1 MEFLTQ
7 LGYTVERMKQ
17 ANVIDE
23 KLLKARITVQHKGM
37 YRALTED
44 GEYLVQLSGKDKFSS
59 HDLIKVPAV
68 GDFVLIKPFPNEH
81 KGIIEHIL
89 PRTQQFIRNAAGN
102 QTKPQIIAANI
113 DYAFLTMSC
122 NDNFNTN
129 RLERYLIATYD
140 SGATPIIIMTKA
152 DLITELD
159 KEIMIAE
166 LSNVAPAVPVY
177 FIQHD
182 SHNHIETIK
191 AYIKAHKTG
200 TLLGSSGV
208 GKSTLI
214 NRLLG
219 KEVMDTGE
227 IRLTDDKGKHT
238 TTHRELIV
246 LDDGGIL
253 IDTPGMREFQLWST
267 GENIGLV
274 TEFED
279 IESLIVQCKFNDCTH
294 TNEPG
299 CAVNA
304 AITSGE
310 LTEERFERYNKYL
323 RELAFVERR
332 NDEAKMSAERNKWKK
347 MTQQGKANRN
357 AKMGK
362 RK

>member
-1 MEFLTQ
+1 MEILTQ
-7 LGYTVERMKQ
+7 LGYNEERKKQ
-17 ANVIDE
+17 ANAIDE
-23 KLLKARITVQHKGM
+23 NLLKARITVQHKGM
-37 YRALTED
+37 YRALTEE
-44 GEYLVQLSGKDKFSS
+44 GEYLVQLSGKDKFNT
-59 HDLIKVPAV
+59 HDLTSVPAV

-81 KGIIEHIL
+81 KGIIEYIL
-89 PRTQQFIRNAAGN
+89 PRTQQFIRNTAGN
-102 QTKPQIIAANI
+102 QTKPQIIATNI

-140 SGATPIIIMTKA
+140 SGAIPIIIMTKA
-152 DLITELD
+152 DLITDLD

-166 LSNVAPAVPVY
+166 ISNVAPTVPVY
-177 FIQHD
+177 FVQHD
-182 SHNHIETIK
+182 RDDHIETIK
-191 AYIKAHKTG
+191 DYIKAHKTG

-214 NRLLG
+214 NRLIG
-219 KEVMDTGE
+219 KDVMNTGE

-238 TTHRELIV
+238 TTHRELLV
-246 LDDGGIL
+246 MNDGGIL

-279 IESLIVQCKFNDCTH
+279 IEALILQCKFNDCTH
-294 TNEPG
+294 KNEPG
-299 CAVNA
+299 CAVNT
-304 AITSGE
+304 AIESGE
-310 LTEERFERYNKYL
+310 LSEERFERYNKYL

-332 NDEAKMSAERNKWKK
+332 NNEAKMSEERNKWKK

-357 AKMGK
+357 AKIGK
-362 RK
+362 R

>member
-1 MEFLTQ
+1 MEILTQ
-7 LGYTVERMKQ
+7 LGYNEERKKQ
-17 ANVIDE
+17 ANAIDE
-23 KLLKARITVQHKGM
+23 NLLKARITVQHKGM
-37 YRALTED
+37 YRALTEE
-44 GEYLVQLSGKDKFSS
+44 GEYLVQLFGKDKFNT
-59 HDLIKVPAV
+59 HDLTSVPAV

-81 KGIIEHIL
+81 KGIIEYIL
-89 PRTQQFIRNAAGN
+89 PRTQQFIRNTAGN
-102 QTKPQIIAANI
+102 QTKPQIIATNI

-140 SGATPIIIMTKA
+140 SGAIPIIIMTKA
-152 DLITELD
+152 DLITDLD

-166 LSNVAPAVPVY
+166 ISNVAPTVPVY
-177 FIQHD
+177 FVQHD
-182 SHNHIETIK
+182 RDDHIETIK
-191 AYIKAHKTG
+191 DYIKAHKTG

-214 NRLLG
+214 NRLIG
-219 KEVMDTGE
+219 KDVMDTGE

-238 TTHRELIV
+238 TTHRELLV
-246 LDDGGIL
+246 MNDGGIL

-279 IESLIVQCKFNDCTH
+279 IEALILQCKFNDCTH
-294 TNEPG
+294 KNEPG
-299 CAVNA
+299 CAVNT
-304 AITSGE
+304 AIESGE
-310 LTEERFERYNKYL
+310 LSEERFERYNKYL

-357 AKMGK
+357 AKIGK

>member
-1 MEFLTQ
+1 MDKLTQ
-7 LGYTVERMKQ
+7 LGFNDERINQ
-17 ANVIDE
+17 ANEYDHS
-23 KLLKARITVQHKGM
+23 LLKARISVQHKGM
-37 YRALTED
+37 YRAITED
-44 GEYLVQLSGKDKFSS
+44 GEYLVQLSGKDKFASY
-59 HDLIKVPAV
+59 DLIQTPAV

-81 KGIIEHIL
+81 KGIIQHIL
-89 PRTQQFIRNAAGN
+89 PRTQQYIRNAAGN
-102 QTKPQIIAANI
+102 QTKPQIIATNI

-140 SGATPIIIMTKA
+140 SGATPIIVMTKA
-152 DLITELD
+152 DLITDLEQ
-159 KEIMIAE
+159 EIMIAE
-166 LSNVAPAVPVY
+166 LANVAPTVPVY
-177 FIQHD
+177 FVQHD
-182 SHNHIETIK
+182 SDDNIEK
-191 AYIKAHKTG
+191 LKNYLKEHKTG

-238 TTHRELIV
+238 TTHREL
-246 LDDGGIL
+246 LMLEDGGIL

-267 GENIGLV
+267 GENLGLI

-279 IESLIVQCKFNDCTH
+279 VENIIAQCKFNDCMH

-299 CAVNA
+299 CAINA
-304 AITSGE
+304 AIESGA

-347 MTQQGKANRN
+347 LTQAGKANRN

>member
-1 MEFLTQ
+1 MEILTQ
-7 LGYTVERMKQ
+7 LGYNEERKKQ
-17 ANVIDE
+17 ANAIDE

-37 YRALTED
+37 YRALTEE
-44 GEYLVQLSGKDKFSS
+44 GEYLVQLSGKDKFNT
-59 HDLIKVPAV
+59 HDLTSVPAV

-81 KGIIEHIL
+81 KGIIEYIL
-89 PRTQQFIRNAAGN
+89 PRTQQFIRNTAGN
-102 QTKPQIIAANI
+102 QTKPQIIATNI

-140 SGATPIIIMTKA
+140 SGAIPIIIMTKA
-152 DLITELD
+152 DLITDLD

-166 LSNVAPAVPVY
+166 ISNVAPSVPVY
-177 FIQHD
+177 FVQHD
-182 SHNHIETIK
+182 RDDHIETIK
-191 AYIKAHKTG
+191 DYIKAHKTG

-214 NRLLG
+214 NRLIG
-219 KEVMDTGE
+219 KDVMDTGE

-238 TTHRELIV
+238 TTHRELLV
-246 LDDGGIL
+246 MNDGGIL

-279 IESLIVQCKFNDCTH
+279 IEALILQCKFNDCTH
-294 TNEPG
+294 KNEPG
-299 CAVNA
+299 CAVNT
-304 AITSGE
+304 AIESGE
-310 LTEERFERYNKYL
+310 LSEERFERYNKYL

-332 NDEAKMSAERNKWKK
+332 NNEAKMSEERNKWKK

-357 AKMGK
+357 AKIGK
-362 RK
+362 R

>member
-1 MEFLTQ
+1 MENLIQ
-7 LGYTVERMKQ
+7 LGYNEERMKQ
-17 ANVIDE
+17 ANNIDE
-23 KLLKARITVQHKGM
+23 KLIKARITVQHKGM
-37 YRALTED
+37 YRARTED
-44 GEYLVQLSGKDKFSS
+44 GEYLVQLSGKDKFNS
-59 HDLIKVPAV
+59 HDLIEVPAV
-68 GDFVLIKPFPNEH
+68 GDFVLIKPFPSEQ
-81 KGIIEHIL
+81 KGIIQHIL
-89 PRTQQFIRNAAGN
+89 PRTQQFVRNAAGN
-102 QTKPQIIAANI
+102 QTKPQIIATNI

-166 LSNVAPAVPVY
+166 LSNVAPTVPVH
-177 FIQHD
+177 FVQHD
-182 SHNHIETIK
+182 RDDNIETLK
-191 AYIKAHKTG
+191 NYIKEHKTG

-214 NRLLG
+214 NRLIG
-219 KEVMDTGE
+219 KDIMDTGE

-238 TTHRELIV
+238 TTHRELLV
-246 LDDGGIL
+246 LNDGGIL

-279 IESLIVQCKFNDCTH
+279 VESLIIQCKFNNCTH
-294 TNEPG
+294 TNEPE

-304 AITSGE
+304 AIASGE
-310 LTEERFERYNKYL
+310 LTEERLERYNKYL

-332 NDEAKMSAERNKWKK
+332 NDEAKMNAERNKWKK
-347 MTQQGKANRN
+347 LTRQGKANRN

>member
-1 MEFLTQ
+1 MDILTQ
-7 LGYTVERMKQ
+7 LGYNSERIDQ
-17 ANVIDE
+17 AKAFDAN
-23 KLLKARITVQHKGM
+23 LLKGRISVQHKGM
-37 YRALTED
+37 YRAITEN
-44 GEYLVQLSGKDKFSS
+44 GEYLVQLSGKDKFTSY
-59 HDLIKVPAV
+59 DLIQTPAV

-81 KGIIEHIL
+81 KGIIQHVL
-89 PRTQQFIRNAAGN
+89 PRTQQYIRNAAGN
-102 QTKPQIIAANI
+102 QTKPQLIATNI

-140 SGATPIIIMTKA
+140 SGATPIIVMTKS
-152 DLITELD
+152 DLITELE

-166 LSNVAPAVPVY
+166 LSNVAPTVPVY
-177 FIQHD
+177 FVQHD
-182 SHNHIETIK
+182 SDDNIETLK
-191 AYIKAHKTG
+191 NYLKDHKTG

-219 KEVMDTGE
+219 KDVMDTGE

-238 TTHRELIV
+238 TTHRELLL
-246 LDDGGIL
+246 LDGGGIL

-267 GENIGLV
+267 GENLGLI

-279 IESLIVQCKFNDCTH
+279 VENIIVQCKFNDCTH

-299 CAVNA
+299 CAINA
-304 AITSGE
+304 AIETGE
-310 LTEERFERYNKYL
+310 LSEDRFERYNKYL
-323 RELAFVERR
+323 RELEFVERR

-347 MTQQGKANRN
+347 LTKIGKANRN
-357 AKMGK
+357 AKIRK

>member
-1 MEFLTQ
+1 MDILVQ
-7 LGYTVERMKQ
+7 LGYSETRINQ
-17 ANVIDE
+17 ANRIDE
-23 KLLKARITVQHKGM
+23 TLLKGRITVQHKGM
-37 YRALTED
+37 YRALTEN
-44 GEYLVQLSGKDKFSS
+44 GEYLVQRSGKDKFNSNE
-59 HDLIKVPAV
+59 HIEIPAV
-68 GDFVLIKPFPNEH
+68 GDYVLIKPFPNEH

-89 PRTQQFIRNAAGN
+89 PRTQQFIRNAAGI

-152 DLITELD
+152 DLITELE

-166 LSNVAPAVPVY
+166 LSNVAPTVPVY
-177 FIQHD
+177 FVQRD
-182 SHNHIETIK
+182 NDNHIETIK
-191 AYIKAHKTG
+191 DYLKEHKTG
-200 TLLGSSGV
+200 ALLGSSGV

-214 NRLLG
+214 NRLIG
-219 KEVMDTGE
+219 KDVMDTGE

-238 TTHRELIV
+238 TTHRELLV
-246 LDDGGIL
+246 MNDGGIL

-279 IESLIVQCKFNDCTH
+279 IEALILQCKFNDCTH
-294 TNEPG
+294 KNEPG

-304 AITSGE
+304 AIASGE
-310 LTEERFERYNKYL
+310 LTEERIERYNKYL

-347 MTQQGKANRN
+347 MTQLGKANRN
-357 AKMGK
+357 AKIGK

>member
-1 MEFLTQ
+1 MDILVQ
-7 LGYTVERMKQ
+7 LGYSETRINQ
-17 ANVIDE
+17 ANRIDDT
-23 KLLKARITVQHKGM
+23 LLKGRITVQHKGM
-37 YRALTED
+37 YRALTEN
-44 GEYLVQLSGKDKFSS
+44 GEYLVERSGKDKFNSNE
-59 HDLIKVPAV
+59 LIEIPAV
-68 GDFVLIKPFPNEH
+68 GDYVLIKPFPNEH
-81 KGIIEHIL
+81 KGIIQHIL
-89 PRTQQFIRNAAGN
+89 PRTQQYIRNAAGN
-102 QTKPQIIAANI
+102 QTKPQIIATNI

-140 SGATPIIIMTKA
+140 SGATPIIVMTKA
-152 DLITELD
+152 DLITDLD

-166 LSNVAPAVPVY
+166 LANVAPTVPVY
-177 FIQHD
+177 FVQYD
-182 SHNHIETIK
+182 SDDNIETLK
-191 AYIKAHKTG
+191 NYLKEHKTG

-214 NRLLG
+214 NRLIG
-219 KEVMDTGE
+219 KDVMDTGE

-238 TTHRELIV
+238 TTHRELLV
-246 LDDGGIL
+246 MNDGGIL

-267 GENIGLV
+267 GENKGLV

-279 IESLIVQCKFNDCTH
+279 IEALILQCKFNDCTH
-294 TNEPG
+294 KNEPG
-299 CAVNA
+299 CAVNT
-304 AITSGE
+304 AIASGE
-310 LTEERFERYNKYL
+310 LTEERIERYNKYL

-362 RK
+362 R